1 MISPSDRRHAP
12 VLQISVAREAF
23 VCCAGVR
30 QILSH
35 LRAAATGAFVFAG
48 ATGDL
53 VGVFLGVRTLEPVRE
68 FCTEDDLWLL
78 VTGRRTYVEAYADL
92 NMAALGERFK

>member
-1 MISPSDRRHAP
+1 MLRRCPSDSLTFTSRRH
-12 VLQISVAREAF
+12 
-23 VCCAGVR
+23 C
-30 QILSH
+30 
-35 LRAAATGAFVFAG
+35 AFVFAG

-53 VGVFLGVRTLEPVRE
+53 VGVFLEVRTPEPVRE

-92 NMAALGERFK
+92 NMAALGERLK